1 MTKYRFCVKIR
12 FSSEFYTQPEWVTVS
27 WHEKREGA
35 EAELAWQKKHGGP
48 NLEAA
53 IFPA

>member
-1 MTKYRFCVKIR
+1 MKPKYCVKIR

-27 WHEKREGA
+27 YHQTLDGA
-35 EAELAWQKKHGGP
+35 ERELSWQKNNGGK
-48 NLEAA
+48 NVQAK